1 MIDIQSK
8 IHDSNTIEFK
18 VGYIPQPDMP
28 ESDFVMNTWIFMPDS
43 LDINRRTFSKEM
55 FYQNVHSHIRL
66 ITPAF
71 TMSQLSVA
79 DNMPIQ
85 MLIRAV
91 KRLEK
96 FKNTKAMD
104 KFESEVKMAASI
116 FKSTLRDTYR
126 MVISEGGHSDHC
138 LIMVRGVEAWLKQY
152 RSIYQSV
159 IDLNDPT
166 AKEYYEFAD
175 EFISNVTEQHMFLLC
190 NYLKKEKHDTWD
202 KVRTAILGL
211 LDEELTYKKR
221 MGYMHIQTRSTD
233 NNSNFIHRAGM
244 LKKFAESNLFL
255 AVSKRRNTFLIEQ
268 LAFMLAAGLSMIF
281 ATVIAFSF
289 QHTYGNFTRPLFIA
303 LVVSYMFKDR
313 IKELIRFYFAHKLGS
328 KFYDYKTSMSIHY
341 LKLGWSKEGFDYITP
356 DKLPTDVL
364 LKRQRNTLL
373 EISRGVNEQI
383 ILYRKKMHLNRKNV
397 SKSSHYPMEGVNDI
411 IRCNLFEF
419 MRNMD
424 DSDVPLFAN
433 DGNGEYSE
441 VNGRRVY
448 FINFV
453 IQCKYQDIT
462 TEYYHYRVSISKH
475 RIEDITAVP

>member
-8 IHDSNTIEFK
+8 IHDSRTIEFK
-18 VGYIPQPDMP
+18 VGYIPQPNMP

-43 LDINRRTFSKEM
+43 LDINRRTFSKGM

-66 ITPAF
+66 ITPTF
-71 TMSQLSVA
+71 TLPQLIDA
-79 DNMPIQ
+79 ENMPIR
-85 MLIRAV
+85 MLSRAI

-96 FKNTKAMD
+96 FNNSRALD
-104 KFESEVKMAASI
+104 KFEGEVKMAASI
-116 FKSTLRDTYR
+116 FKSTIRDTYR
-126 MVISEGGHSDHC
+126 MIISEGGQIDLC
-138 LIMVRGVEAWLKQY
+138 LLMVKGVETWLNQY
-152 RSIYQSV
+152 RSLFSSV
-159 IDLNDPT
+159 IGLDNIT
-166 AKEYYEFAD
+166 ATEYYQFAD
-175 EFISNVTEQHMFLLC
+175 EFISNVTEQHMFMLS

-202 KVRTAILGL
+202 KVKIDISNL
-211 LDEELTYKKR
+211 LAKELAYKKN
-221 MGYMHIQTRSTD
+221 MGYMFVEARSTD

-255 AVSKRRNTFLIEQ
+255 AVSKRRNTFFLEQ

-289 QHTYGNFTRPLFIA
+289 QHTYGNFTLPLFIA

-313 IKELIRFYFAHKLGS
+313 IKELIRFYFAHKMGS

-356 DKLPTDVL
+356 DKLPVDVR

-383 ILYRKKMHLNRKNV
+383 ILYRKKMHLKRKNV

-411 IRCNLFEF
+411 IRCNLSEF

-433 DGNGEYSE
+433 NASGEYTE
-441 VNGRRVY
+441 VNGHRVY
-448 FINFV
+448 YINFV
-453 IQCKYQDIT
+453 IQCKYQNIT
-462 TEYYHYRVSISKH
+462 TEYYHYRVSISKMG
-475 RIEDITAVP
+475 IEDITVIP